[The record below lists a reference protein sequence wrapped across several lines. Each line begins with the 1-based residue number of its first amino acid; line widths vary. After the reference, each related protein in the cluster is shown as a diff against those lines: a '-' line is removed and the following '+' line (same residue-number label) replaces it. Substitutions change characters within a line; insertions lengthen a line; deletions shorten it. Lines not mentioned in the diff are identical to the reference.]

1 MSASALPETPIDLR
15 DRPDRQTQVGG
26 EATPPLI
33 PLRHSTRLLN
43 IRPHRLHKVTRRQS
57 LLIGDLVLRHETR
70 QPPRHLAVIIRQ
82 EARSKAGEVSVGVA
96 LD

>member
-33 PLRHSTRLLN
+33 QLRHPSRLLN
-43 IRPHRLHKVTRRQS
+43 IRAHRLHKVTRRQS
-57 LLIGDLVLRHETR
+57 LLIGDLMLRHETR
-70 QPPRHLAVIIRQ
+70 
-82 EARSKAGEVSVGVA
+82 
-96 LD
+96 